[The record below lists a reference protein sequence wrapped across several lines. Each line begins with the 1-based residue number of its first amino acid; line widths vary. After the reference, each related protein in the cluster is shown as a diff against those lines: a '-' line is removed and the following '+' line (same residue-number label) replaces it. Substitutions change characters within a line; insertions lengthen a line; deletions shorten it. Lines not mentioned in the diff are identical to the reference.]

1 VPARAEPRARTRTSS
16 ARAAVTGKATKPA
29 AKPKK
34 FLSAAAAQRLVK
46 KGEQSRILEQ
56 LDRLYASERRGTL
69 EFDDGRRLSVT
80 NLDKVFFKRERY
92 TKGDLLR
99 YYTLV
104 APLILPTIAD
114 RPLVLKRFPHGI
126 DGQAFYQQ
134 NAPPDTPRDIRVESV
149 VNDVGERQR
158 RFIGG
163 DLLTLLYTIQLGA
176 ISVDPWHSRLPD
188 LDFAD
193 YAAIDLDPGPR
204 AGFRRVIDVARWVK
218 DVLDRLK
225 LHAAIKT
232 SGATGLHVYIPLPAH
247 TPNEAATLVAQLIA
261 TRVAEQ
267 HPKEATVVR
276 WVKQRGAA
284 TVYVDYLQNI
294 KGKTLAGPYC
304 VRAKEGATVSTPLRW
319 EELDDNPDPRDFT
332 IVSAPERF
340 AAIGD
345 IWNATMRRRNSLA
358 ALVAQ

>member
-1 VPARAEPRARTRTSS
+1 MRARADPRGRTRTSS
-16 ARAAVTGKATKPA
+16 RAAATEKA
-29 AKPKK
+29 AKPLAKPEK
-34 FLSAAAAQRLVK
+34 SPSQAAVQRLVK
-46 KGEQSRILEQ
+46 KGEPARILEQ
-56 LDRLYASERRGTL
+56 LDRLRASERHGTL
-69 EFDDGRRLSVT
+69 EFGDGRRLSVT

-104 APLILPTIAD
+104 APLILPTTAD

-134 NAPPDTPRDIRVESV
+134 NAPPDTPSHVRVESV

-176 ISVDPWHSRLPD
+176 ISVDPWHSHLPD

-193 YAAIDLDPGPR
+193 YAVVDLDPGPR
-204 AGFRRVIDVARWVK
+204 AGFLRVMEVARWVK
-218 DVLDRLK
+218 EVLDKLK
-225 LHAAIKT
+225 LHAALKT

-261 TRVAEQ
+261 TRVTEE
-267 HPKEATVVR
+267 HPKQATIVR

-304 VRAKEGATVSTPLRW
+304 ARAKEGATVSTPLRW
-319 EELDDNPDPRDFT
+319 EELDDDLDPRDFT

-345 IWNATMRRRNSLA
+345 IWNPTIRRKNSLA

>member
-1 VPARAEPRARTRTSS
+1 VPARAERRARMGTVASRGVAEKTSK
-16 ARAAVTGKATKPA
+16 AV

-34 FLSAAAAQRLVK
+34 VPSSAAVQRLVK

-56 LDRLYASERRGTL
+56 LDQLCASERNGTL
-69 EFDDGRRLSVT
+69 EFSDGRRLSVT

-104 APLILPTIAD
+104 APLILPATAD

-126 DGQAFYQQ
+126 EGQAFYQQ
-134 NAPPDTPRDIRVESV
+134 TAPPDTPRDVRVESV

-176 ISVDPWHSRLPD
+176 ISVDPWHSHLPD

-193 YAAIDLDPGPR
+193 YAVVDLDPGPR

-218 DVLDRLK
+218 DVMDKLK
-225 LHAAIKT
+225 LHAALKT

-261 TRVAEQ
+261 TRVADE
-267 HPKEATVVR
+267 HPKQATVMR

-340 AAIGD
+340 ATVGD
-345 IWNATMRRRNSLA
+345 IWNSTMRRRNSLA
-358 ALVAQ
+358 ALVGQ